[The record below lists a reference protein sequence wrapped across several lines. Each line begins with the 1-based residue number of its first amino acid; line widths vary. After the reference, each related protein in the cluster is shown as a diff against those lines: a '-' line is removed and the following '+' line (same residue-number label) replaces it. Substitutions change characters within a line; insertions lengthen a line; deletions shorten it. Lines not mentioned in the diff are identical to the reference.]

1 MGGSG
6 SGGREVC
13 CSTWLTDFKSVS
25 TSAARYQNL
34 AINQAKLSGQCGRL
48 KCCLNYE
55 LDTYLEALEEFPTKA
70 DRLETEAGH
79 AFLVKTDIFKGIM
92 YYAYEKEGMRGKF
105 YPLILERVKFI
116 LALIKKGNKP
126 VVLLDKVSIVEAKPV
141 ADYADVTGFIEL
153 PPDEKKKQKR
163 RRPKK
168 GGGRRP
174 PSNNRRNRN
183 KRD

>member
-1 MGGSG
+1 
-6 SGGREVC
+6 
-13 CSTWLTDFKSVS
+13 
-25 TSAARYQNL
+25 
-34 AINQAKLSGQCGRL
+34 
-48 KCCLNYE
+48 
-55 LDTYLEALEEFPTKA
+55 
-70 DRLETEAGH
+70 
-79 AFLVKTDIFKGIM
+79 
-92 YYAYEKEGMRGKF
+92 MRGKF
-105 YPLILERVKFI
+105 YPLNLERVKYI
-116 LALIKKGNKP
+116 LALNKKGNKP
-126 VVLLDKVSIVEAKPV
+126 VELQDKETIEEATPV

>member
-1 MGGSG
+1 
-6 SGGREVC
+6 
-13 CSTWLTDFKSVS
+13 
-25 TSAARYQNL
+25 
-34 AINQAKLSGQCGRL
+34 
-48 KCCLNYE
+48 
-55 LDTYLEALEEFPTKA
+55 
-70 DRLETEAGH
+70 LETEAGH

-105 YPLILERVKFI
+105 YPLNLERVKYI
-116 LALIKKGNKP
+116 LALNKKGNKP
-126 VVLLDKVSIVEAKPV
+126 VELQDKETIEEAAPV

-153 PPDEKKKQKR
+153 PPDEKKKR